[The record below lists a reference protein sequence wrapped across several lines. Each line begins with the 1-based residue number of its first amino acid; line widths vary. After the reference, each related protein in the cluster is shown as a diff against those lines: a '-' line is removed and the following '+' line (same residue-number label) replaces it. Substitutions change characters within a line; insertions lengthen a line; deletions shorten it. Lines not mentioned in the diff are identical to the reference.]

1 MQISQGL
8 NPGDQVVVVG
18 HRRVS
23 DGQKVNVVRTIK
35 NIEELA
41 N

>member
-1 MQISQGL
+1 MQISEGL
-8 NPGDQVVVVG
+8 NPGDRVIVVG

-23 DGQKVNVVRTIK
+23 DGQKVNVVRTIQHM
-35 NIEELA
+35 EELG